1 MRRNLVILA
10 SAAVVVAAGIVVV
23 ATQHPEGQAWKT
35 APASYAQ
42 FMHAA
47 CAEGAAAESQ
57 PAGSHVPTHLA
68 DALDLTAAQ
77 LAEID
82 RLGAEACH
90 AMIGIHERML
100 EVLTPEQ
107 RTTIREMHSGGHH
120 AALSEW
126 LKKLHG
132 AN

>member
-1 MRRNLVILA
+1 MRRNLVILV

-23 ATQHPEGQAWKT
+23 TAQHPEGQAWTT
-35 APASYAQ
+35 AAASHAQ
-42 FMHAA
+42 FIHAA
-47 CAEGAAAESQ
+47 CAEGAAGESQ
-57 PAGSHVPTHLA
+57 PGGSHVPSHLA
-68 DALDLTAAQ
+68 DALGLTAAQ

-82 RLGAEACH
+82 RLGAEACQ
-90 AMIGIHERML
+90 AMLGVHERML

-107 RTTIREMHSGGHH
+107 RTSLREMHSGGHH
-120 AALSEW
+120 GALSAW